1 MISLLM
7 AGKGEKVTQEVIYCT
22 SLNMFDEFREEFSE
36 KFIKISE
43 EKCKFWN
50 KISEKGLFIKIY

>member
-1 MISLLM
+1 M